1 MRRVISNGDNAMTR
15 GRKGERRQKGARKEI
30 RKDLE
35 QLLQKVE
42 AAPEGTPELDRE
54 FAEIFSKAPP
64 DVSTSID
71 AVVRLI
77 ENELPGWWWTFGYC
91 IFSNDA
97 SLYVPGANTFP
108 YATAV
113 MGPDFRSGPKAR
125 RLLNDPR
132 WGRIFDWG
140 FHRDRQGGTVP
151 LAMLA
156 AFLAAKMALVE
167 CGESASRE

>member
-1 MRRVISNGDNAMTR
+1 MAR
-15 GRKGERRQKGARKEI
+15 GRKTGERQKDARKEMLE
-30 RKDLE
+30 DLE
-35 QLLQKVE
+35 RLLQKVE

-54 FAEIFSKAPP
+54 FAEIFAKAPA

-91 IFSNDA
+91 KLSNDA
-97 SLYVPGANTFP
+97 FLYVPGANAFP
-108 YATAV
+108 YAKAV
-113 MGPDFRSGPKAR
+113 MGPDFRSGPKAI
-125 RLLNDPR
+125 RLLYDRR
-132 WGRIFDWG
+132 WGRIFDRG
-140 FHRDRQGGTVP
+140 FHRDRRGGTVP

-167 CGESASRE
+167 CGESAPRE